1 LPLAF
6 VVFMAVLFWCGVF
19 MIFFAAQGT
28 TPWDFFLGGFEPPPS
43 HIGTWVESGVDGTS
57 GLVREERFLFPQG
70 DENASVL
77 LHQVR
82 YRNSETQEI
91 VRVEPERR
99 VRRRRVRS
107 R

>member
-1 LPLAF
+1 
-6 VVFMAVLFWCGVF
+6 

-28 TPWDFFLGGFEPPPS
+28 TPWDFFLGGFEPPPPDL
-43 HIGTWVESGVDGTS
+43 GVWKESGAGEAS
-57 GLVREERFLFPQG
+57 SLLREERFLFPQG
-70 DENASVL
+70 DETSSTL

-82 YRNSETQEI
+82 YRDRATQEI

-99 VRRRRVRS
+99 VRRRRARS